1 MSATAKSLIVLLI
14 FILSACSSEDPVDK
28 ETHLLNTLQTM
39 ESLIEAKSL
48 DEFMEYIHDDF
59 KSPSRGYSKKDV
71 ERLLRIRL
79 MRNKS
84 IHVHQAIKRMDW
96 LDEGD
101 LQVEVEVLAA
111 MAGTDFSL
119 TDLPTLNGD
128 LVKFVVTFKLIDD
141 SYIITQANYQRAH
154 PGEFIF

>member
-1 MSATAKSLIVLLI
+1 MTTTAKSLIVLLA
-14 FILSACSSEDPVDK
+14 FFLTACSSEAPIDK
-28 ETHLLNTLQTM
+28 ETRLLNTLQTM
-39 ESLIEAKSL
+39 ETLIEAKSL
-48 DEFMEYIHDDF
+48 DDFMDYVHDDF

-96 LDEGD
+96 MDDGD
-101 LQVEVEVLAA
+101 QQVEVEVLAA

-128 LVKFVVTFKLIDD
+128 LVKFVVTLKLIDD